1 MSWRRRSMVR
11 MSRTRGTRLRTTL
24 SSVRSAAASAG
35 SAEFLEPLV
44 GMVPCSF
51 GPPSMTNLSI
61 QFIVGYQ
68 VVYGSADVV
77 ACGFEGGGGLFGSG
91 SGGGADDADGAVEK
105 LSVFRLH

>member
-35 SAEFLEPLV
+35 RAEFLEPLV
-44 GMVPCSF
+44 GMTPCSF

-61 QFIVGYQ
+61 QFIVLHEG
-68 VVYGSADVV
+68 VYCGANVV
-77 ACGFEGGGGLFGSG
+77 ACGVEGGGGLFGRCAGG
-91 SGGGADDADGAVEK
+91 SVDDAEGAVSQ
-105 LSVFRLH
+105 L